1 MNKQKI
7 AGDDKAT
14 QKLGIKEG
22 ESAAQGREGLGT
34 ELISYK
40 QIREILYEKVAF
52 RRELYQVRAV
62 HTDIWGVGV
71 PDRGNRRCKDRDLE
85 MGEVIHL
92 GNSRLSLS

>member
-22 ESAAQGREGLGT
+22 ESGAQGREGLGT

-40 QIREILYEKVAF
+40 
-52 RRELYQVRAV
+52 
-62 HTDIWGVGV
+62 
-71 PDRGNRRCKDRDLE
+71 
-85 MGEVIHL
+85 
-92 GNSRLSLS
+92 